1 MESRPVDYVK
11 SLCEEYIPSKREI
24 PLIERDLDKLRRKLN
39 EARNDADRRVISFGI
54 QHREEDL
61 ERAQKVVA
69 EYEYLVRGL
78 DEDERNIITQLYSL
92 GREWKQVIDTEGNS
106 IHSMKISR
114 IRKNALKHMNE
125 RLFRAQNLDNGFRSD
140 YHSDDDKT
148 GVIQR
153 M

>member
-1 MESRPVDYVK
+1 MESRPVDYIK

-24 PLIERDLDKLRRKLN
+24 PLIERDLDKLRRKLS

-78 DEDERNIITQLYSL
+78 DDDERNIITQLYSL
-92 GREWKQVIDTEGNS
+92 GRPWQQVVDEMGHIVYEK
-106 IHSMKISR
+106 KISR
-114 IRKNALKHMNE
+114 YRKAALTNMAE
-125 RLFRAQNLDNGFRSD
+125 RKRRKDILDGGYTDILN
-140 YHSDDDKT
+140 
-148 GVIQR
+148 
-153 M
+153 

>member
-24 PLIERDLDKLRRKLN
+24 PLIERDLDKLRKKLS

-92 GREWKQVIDTEGNS
+92 GRPWQQVVDEMGHIVYEK
-106 IHSMKISR
+106 KISR
-114 IRKNALKHMNE
+114 YRKAALTNMAE
-125 RLFRAQNLDNGFRSD
+125 RKRRKDILDGGYTDILN
-140 YHSDDDKT
+140 
-148 GVIQR
+148 
-153 M
+153 

>member
-24 PLIERDLDKLRRKLN
+24 PLIERDLDKLRRKLS

-78 DEDERNIITQLYSL
+78 DDDERNIITQLYSL
-92 GREWKQVIDTEGNS
+92 GRPWQQVVDEMGHIVYEK
-106 IHSMKISR
+106 KISR
-114 IRKNALKHMNE
+114 YRKAALTNMAE
-125 RLFRAQNLDNGFRSD
+125 RKRRKDILDGGYTDILN
-140 YHSDDDKT
+140 
-148 GVIQR
+148 
-153 M
+153 

>member
-92 GREWKQVIDTEGNS
+92 GRPWQQVVDEMGHIVYEK
-106 IHSMKISR
+106 KISR
-114 IRKNALKHMNE
+114 YRKAALTNMAE
-125 RLFRAQNLDNGFRSD
+125 RKRRKDILDGGYTDILN
-140 YHSDDDKT
+140 
-148 GVIQR
+148 
-153 M
+153 

>member
-39 EARNDADRRVISFGI
+39 DARNDADRRVISFGI

-92 GREWKQVIDTEGNS
+92 GRPWQQVVDEMGHIVYEK
-106 IHSMKISR
+106 KISR
-114 IRKNALKHMNE
+114 YRKAALTNMAE
-125 RLFRAQNLDNGFRSD
+125 RKRRKDILDGGYTDILN
-140 YHSDDDKT
+140 
-148 GVIQR
+148 
-153 M
+153 

>member
-11 SLCEEYIPSKREI
+11 CLCEEYIPSKREI

-78 DEDERNIITQLYSL
+78 DDDERNIITQLYSL
-92 GREWKQVIDTEGNS
+92 GRPWQQVVDEMGHIVYEK
-106 IHSMKISR
+106 KISR
-114 IRKNALKHMNE
+114 YRKAALTNMAE
-125 RLFRAQNLDNGFRSD
+125 RKRRKDILDGGYTDILN
-140 YHSDDDKT
+140 
-148 GVIQR
+148 
-153 M
+153 

>member
-1 MESRPVDYVK
+1 MESRPIDYVI

-24 PLIERDLDKLRRKLN
+24 PLIERDLDKLRSKLN
-39 EARNDADRRVISFGI
+39 EAKNDADKRVINFGI

-61 ERAQKVVA
+61 ERAQKVVS

-92 GREWKQVIDTEGNS
+92 GREWKQVIDAEGKT
-106 IHSMKISR
+106 IHSMSISR

-125 RLFRAQNLDNGFRSD
+125 RKFRAQILDNGLTGA
-140 YHSDDDKT
+140 YHLDAE
-148 GVIQR
+148 
-153 M
+153 

>member
-39 EARNDADRRVISFGI
+39 EARNDADRRVISYGI

-92 GREWKQVIDTEGNS
+92 GRPWQQVVDEMGHIVYEK
-106 IHSMKISR
+106 KISR
-114 IRKNALKHMNE
+114 YRKAALTNMAE
-125 RLFRAQNLDNGFRSD
+125 RKRRKDILDGGYTDILN
-140 YHSDDDKT
+140 
-148 GVIQR
+148 
-153 M
+153 

>member
-24 PLIERDLDKLRRKLN
+24 PLIERDLDKLRRKLS
-39 EARNDADRRVISFGI
+39 EARNDADRRVISYGI

-92 GREWKQVIDTEGNS
+92 GRPWQQVVDEMGHIVYEK
-106 IHSMKISR
+106 KISR
-114 IRKNALKHMNE
+114 YRKAALTNMAE
-125 RLFRAQNLDNGFRSD
+125 RKRRKDILDGGYTDILN
-140 YHSDDDKT
+140 
-148 GVIQR
+148 
-153 M
+153 